1 MTYSIFDRHANMS
14 EDTRF
19 EITDLIKEI
28 SYSDEIEDSLSFNI
42 QNSLYGLFDG
52 YLYEDLQSE
61 CEELSSRLSTRVS
74 RIFDICNLY
83 PKLKTA

>member
-1 MTYSIFDRHANMS
+1 MS